1 MTEPVQ
7 LLERRLAEIK
17 AMIEK
22 AEENNLLIMDI
33 HSMKQLYNR
42 YYVCI
47 ESLKKQITIHI
58 KDDIKK

>member
-22 AEENNLLIMDI
+22 AKENNLLIMDI
-33 HSMKQLYNR
+33 YTMQQLYNR

-47 ESLKKQITIHI
+47 ELLKKEI
-58 KDDIKK
+58 KFMR

>member
-33 HSMKQLYNR
+33 YPMKQLYNR

>member
-7 LLERRLAEIK
+7 LLERKLAEIK

-22 AEENNLLIMDI
+22 AKENNLLIMDI
-33 HSMKQLYNR
+33 YTMQQLYNR

-47 ESLKKQITIHI
+47 ELLKKEI
-58 KDDIKK
+58 KFMR

>member
-1 MTEPVQ
+1 MTEPVE

-33 HSMKQLYNR
+33 HPMKQLYNR

-47 ESLKKQITIHI
+47 ESLKKQITYTY
-58 KDDIKK
+58 KR